1 MPRFCETCGTPLT
14 ETARFCANCGA
25 AVVTPT
31 QSSVAETPPSVVTPP
46 ESSVADPHPIVVT
59 TLESVADPHPIVVTP
74 PESSIATPSF
84 RNSGWVVVGAVA
96 AILVIIV
103 VAGTIGVG
111 KNKGKDYVWADGTKV
126 FGERTLNDGTTKRAR
141 VEYPNGEK
149 LFDVTK
155 HPDGSRE
162 VARVEFPNGER
173 DFDVT
178 LINGKISKIGR
189 SEFPNGQKDFDVTVS
204 PNGIAETGR
213 VEFPD
218 GKKQFNV
225 TQFRD
230 DTRSVGR
237 APNSDGTDMPSQ
249 QSSATPSQSSST
261 PVKKDARQSFL
272 ELRESGRLPSWAKL
286 VCFVDHSFLDEV
298 EGDWGPNKTIDTP
311 SGPKLDSGKK
321 DEFWLFSG
329 NLMRVQAWDKGVG
342 ENFLLFHKLT
352 AESFYSRGTWNNRSV
367 AIALNLRINNREI
380 AEKDGG
386 YLAPPGGRFMSCES
400 IN

>member
-14 ETARFCANCGA
+14 ETARFCANCGT
-25 AVVTPT
+25 AVVTPP
-31 QSSVAETPPSVVTPP
+31 QSSVAEPQPSVVTPT
-46 ESSVADPHPIVVT
+46 ESSVAEPHPT
-59 TLESVADPHPIVVTP
+59 VVTP
-74 PESSIATPSF
+74 PESSIAPPSF
-84 RNSGWVVVGAVA
+84 RNSKWVVVVAVA
-96 AILVIIV
+96 VVAILVII
-103 VAGTIGVG
+103 
-111 KNKGKDYVWADGTKV
+111 
-126 FGERTLNDGTTKRAR
+126 
-141 VEYPNGEK
+141 
-149 LFDVTK
+149 
-155 HPDGSRE
+155 
-162 VARVEFPNGER
+162 
-173 DFDVT
+173 
-178 LINGKISKIGR
+178 
-189 SEFPNGQKDFDVTVS
+189 
-204 PNGIAETGR
+204 
-213 VEFPD
+213 
-218 GKKQFNV
+218 V

-261 PVKKDARQSFL
+261 PVEKDARQSFL

-298 EGDWGPNKTIDTP
+298 KGDWGPKFTIDTS
-311 SGPKLDSGKK
+311 SGPKLDLGKI

-386 YLAPPGGRFMSCES
+386 YLAPPGGRLMSCES